1 MRWNVY
7 IKSLCSGMLL
17 SGLVLTGC
25 SSGKLAQTETPVE
38 EASPLSPSA
47 EAEISSF
54 ESDDLDLDALVQEAE
69 RHYAKGCEH
78 YNAGDWALAE
88 QEFDRALETLLDAD
102 VDAETHYRL
111 GKAYNTLFYNI
122 HKFALKQ
129 SYLSQTH
136 QEPVQEPE
144 EASLE
149 ALPRDITVDVEPP
162 SADVAPQ
169 YPTDTLGEVVIDQ
182 SDADILKYIK
192 QFSHEKSQY
201 RRGIE
206 RSGKYLSMI
215 RQVFSE
221 YKLPEQLIYIPIIE
235 SNFRVDAVSPAGAV
249 GMWQFVRTTA
259 KVYGLKVDK
268 WVDPEKSTV
277 AAAKYLRDLYD
288 MLGDWD
294 LAMSGYYMGE
304 YKVHKAIGQYRT
316 RDISTLADKKSFG
329 SGAKQYVWRIKA
341 AAFIAMNPEQHD
353 LDVEP
358 SSPLRY
364 DTINVAKGKRLS
376 DLARQLGVSS
386 KQLKELNPEL
396 KTSTIPPGNGQ
407 YTLKVPVGAGQIML
421 AEQVSSPTS
430 STSTSSPSANI
441 VNSDEYVIH
450 SVRRGETLAKIARR
464 YGVNALMLQS
474 FNNIHD
480 ARALQ
485 IGLNATT
492 HRKFGKE
499 QARAAVS

>member
-1 MRWNVY
+1 
-7 IKSLCSGMLL
+7 
-17 SGLVLTGC
+17 
-25 SSGKLAQTETPVE
+25 
-38 EASPLSPSA
+38 
-47 EAEISSF
+47 
-54 ESDDLDLDALVQEAE
+54 
-69 RHYAKGCEH
+69 
-78 YNAGDWALAE
+78 
-88 QEFDRALETLLDAD
+88 
-102 VDAETHYRL
+102 
-111 GKAYNTLFYNI
+111 
-122 HKFALKQ
+122 
-129 SYLSQTH
+129 
-136 QEPVQEPE
+136 
-144 EASLE
+144 
-149 ALPRDITVDVEPP
+149 
-162 SADVAPQ
+162 
-169 YPTDTLGEVVIDQ
+169 
-182 SDADILKYIK
+182 
-192 QFSHEKSQY
+192 
-201 RRGIE
+201 
-206 RSGKYLSMI
+206 
-215 RQVFSE
+215 
-221 YKLPEQLIYIPIIE
+221 
-235 SNFRVDAVSPAGAV
+235 
-249 GMWQFVRTTA
+249 
-259 KVYGLKVDK
+259 
-268 WVDPEKSTV
+268 
-277 AAAKYLRDLYD
+277 
-288 MLGDWD
+288 
-294 LAMSGYYMGE
+294 
-304 YKVHKAIGQYRT
+304 
-316 RDISTLADKKSFG
+316 
-329 SGAKQYVWRIKA
+329 
-341 AAFIAMNPEQHD
+341 MNPEQHD